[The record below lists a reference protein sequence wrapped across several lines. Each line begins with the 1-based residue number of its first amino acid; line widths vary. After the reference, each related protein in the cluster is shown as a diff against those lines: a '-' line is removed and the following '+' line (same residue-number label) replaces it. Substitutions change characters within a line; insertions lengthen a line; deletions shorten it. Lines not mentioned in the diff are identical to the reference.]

1 MYRKK
6 RKERKI
12 LQKFSDASPDFV
24 AKLDLRLPPNG
35 IFDEGKELSQ
45 FERELVGKQLQK
57 KYPTGC
63 SSRTSKFA
71 EVERIEKLREK
82 IVADYTGNV
91 FLEKLPPNPGP
102 RGRYGVA

>member
-1 MYRKK
+1 MHCIEGEEIQEIQTENVTAPMVGKNTRKNQVYRKK

-57 KYPTGC
+57 NTPQVAQIREMFVAT
-63 SSRTSKFA
+63 
-71 EVERIEKLREK
+71 EKSLLK
-82 IVADYTGNV
+82 
-91 FLEKLPPNPGP
+91 
-102 RGRYGVA
+102 